1 MTSSWCH
8 RKSAELFFQLIDNC
22 SKTNMIKRA
31 NESRPAGAVLLFRG
45 TGGELFVEPYFFHMQ
60 LLREN
65 NYGRPEDL

>member
-1 MTSSWCH
+1 M
-8 RKSAELFFQLIDNC
+8 F
-22 SKTNMIKRA
+22 KRA
-31 NESRPAGAVLLFRG
+31 NESRPAGAVLLFHG